1 MGLEPE
7 VTNNID
13 GVSLKTYD
21 VAMTNPGY
29 RTYWEHTAMTYKM
42 SNSRYSREIGF
53 HRCNQ
58 SLTVGATSGVG
69 SFGGLVLLWD
79 QASAN
84 FAKGSYWSVYGL
96 RLPTGD

>member
-1 MGLEPE
+1 
-7 VTNNID
+7 
-13 GVSLKTYD
+13 
-21 VAMTNPGY
+21 MTNPGY

-42 SNSRYSREIGF
+42 SNSRYSRETGF

-58 SLTVGATSGVG
+58 SLTVGATSGTA
-69 SFGGLVLLWD
+69 SFGGLVLMWN
-79 QASAN
+79 QNSAN

>member
-1 MGLEPE
+1 
-7 VTNNID
+7 
-13 GVSLKTYD
+13 
-21 VAMTNPGY
+21 MTNPGH

-42 SNSRYSREIGF
+42 STSRYSRETGF

-58 SLTVGATSGVG
+58 SLTVGAPVEMVH
-69 SFGGLVLLWD
+69 LVVLFSCGTK
-79 QASAN
+79 QCN